1 MFQLVPA
8 ACGQPAP
15 SLTEWVRG
23 GDSAL
28 LENDKTEGLPA
39 ACGRPAR
46 RAAPT
51 PTLPLA
57 PPTIAPARCTW
68 RASPRAAACRTSW
81 PPCECQACINGMPC
95 PERSCS
101 RRPEALDMLSAAMSI
116 LRGHGHSSG
125 LALAHPIRPEFGHG
139 GRRVLTSSVR
149 ASGLGTHL
157 LTAAART
164 STSAASRSLGSSVP
178 QWNPVTPSC
187 NEQMINRHCADIQAP
202 ARQALHV
209 QDTPH
214 FRQGCCSWLPLQQPA
229 SIALRNSRSSC
240 PCCAAHLDGVDQAAS
255 GSDNGHCA
263 VLHGQVCET

>member
-15 SLTEWVRG
+15 SLIELVRG

-28 LENDKTEGLPA
+28 LENGRKEGLPEA
-39 ACGRPAR
+39 YGRPAR
-46 RAAPT
+46 RAAPI
-51 PTLPLA
+51 PTFPLA

-68 RASPRAAACRTSW
+68 RASPRTAACRTSW
-81 PPCECQACINGMPC
+81 PPCKCQARISGMPC
-95 PERSCS
+95 PKRSCS
-101 RRPEALDMLSAAMSI
+101 RGPEALDMLSAAVCI

-125 LALAHPIRPEFGHG
+125 LVLAHPIRPEFGHG

-157 LTAAART
+157 LTAAARA

-178 QWNPVTPSC
+178 QWKPVTPSC
-187 NEQMINRHCADIQAP
+187 NEKMINRHCAHIQAP

-209 QDTPH
+209 QDMH
-214 FRQGCCSWLPLQQPA
+214 NLRQGCCMLAPTP
-229 SIALRNSRSSC
+229 
-240 PCCAAHLDGVDQAAS
+240 AAS
-255 GSDNGHCA
+255 VHCVA
-263 VLHGQVCET
+263 EQQVIVPMLCRSP